1 MRKLQGEIS
10 NAGQCRSAAMMRAC
24 EIVLSFLYDRAIL
37 QTRIHLQ
44 SFEEDRRHM
53 TA

>member
-1 MRKLQGEIS
+1 MGKLQGEIS
-10 NAGQCRSAAMMRAC
+10 NASQWRSATMTRAC

-37 QTRIHLQ
+37 QTEIHPQ
-44 SFEEDRRHM
+44 SFGKDHRRM